1 RSSAVR
7 WIGRDPQEDGAM
19 VRVDVSN
26 VIARPVQEVWDF
38 FVDLTNSPR
47 WTRSGSELRQTS
59 EGPLGVGSTV
69 ESVRPLFGR
78 EIKSQR
84 VVATAFEP
92 SPLIR
97 LPAEGQLLGRNVC

>member
-1 RSSAVR
+1 
-7 WIGRDPQEDGAM
+7 M
-19 VRVDVSN
+19 VRLDVSR
-26 VIARPVQEVWDF
+26 VIDRPVQEVWDF

-59 EGPLGVGSTV
+59 EGPLGGGSTV

-84 VVATAFEP
+84 MVATAFDP
-92 SPLIR
+92 PQRISFTADVKPRGLIVAGFTCER
-97 LPAEGQLLGRNVC
+97 ADK